1 MPFNHSNKAVDSS
14 DSPQPNSTPVEIVA
28 FTSKVVMIASHTV
41 DIATYV
47 ASLRQYIVALS
58 SRHMLTAE
66 PMVTK
71 YTRHDGQGTLMW
83 IDNLTD
89 DKEVLHAM
97 QFQSHDGIVVNRS
110 VDHKTGKNYED
121 VVPPMS
127 GKLVIVACVAL
138 PCVFENGDRC
148 EHSVSIM
155 PRYFCFIVIIW
166 P

>member
-1 MPFNHSNKAVDSS
+1 MASQAVDL
-14 DSPQPNSTPVEIVA
+14 
-28 FTSKVVMIASHTV
+28 
-41 DIATYV
+41 ATYV
-47 ASLRQYIVALS
+47 ASLRQYIVASS

-97 QFQSHDGIVVNRS
+97 QFQSHDGIVVNRA

-121 VVPPMS
+121 IIPPMS
-127 GKLVIVACVAL
+127 GKLVIVAWVL
-138 PCVFENGDRC
+138 PPCVLDNGGRC
-148 EHSVSIM
+148 EHMIM
-155 PRYFCFIVIIW
+155 PRCSCFVIIKFSIV
-166 P
+166 